1 MINRVLNRDPVDSGD
16 LLPDM
21 RTWTDNQPGTWYYFA
36 VQEATNS
43 HEYTR
48 PDGHEDWTE
57 ITADPDWTRY
67 Q

>member
-1 MINRVLNRDPVDSGD
+1 MVNRVLNRNPAEEED

-21 RTWTDNQPGTWYYFA
+21 RAGATISPAPGTTSPSRRP
-36 VQEATNS
+36 TNS

-48 PDGHEDWTE
+48 PDSHEDWTNLTE
-57 ITADPDWTRY
+57 DPDWDRY